1 MGLSAENLYRVARVK
16 EHMHTRAW
24 FLISLIL
31 TVAPSGAFADP
42 VTHVIQK
49 GETLYAISRSY
60 NVPVSAVRDAND
72 IRDPRD
78 LAVGVELLIP
88 SVYRVEKGDTYYAIA
103 RRHDISV
110 DELLD
115 LNGRTSS
122 SVLRAGDTLFVPS
135 LQGDTDGGSRI
146 AETGG
151 DEDPSENE
159 FPQVAETVGP
169 GDRSGYW
176 PHPGRRV
183 RLDGKLPGVSIQGSI
198 GDDVVSVSSGRV
210 IYAGPYTTF
219 GRVVIVQSASGYI
232 YVYGGNRSLSVA
244 VGELV
249 QPGTTL
255 GELGEAPDG
264 SRSRLYFSVW
274 KNDSFVDPS
283 RAPRS

>member
-1 MGLSAENLYRVARVK
+1 VGLKAENHYRVARVK
-16 EHMHTRAW
+16 EHMHTRDW
-24 FLISLIL
+24 FLIALIL
-31 TVAPSGAFADP
+31 ALAPSAVVADP

-60 NVPVSAVRDAND
+60 SVPVSAVRDVND

-78 LAVGVELLIP
+78 LAVGVELIIP
-88 SVYRVEKGDTYYAIA
+88 SVYRVEKGDTYYGIA
-103 RRHDISV
+103 RRHEISV
-110 DELLD
+110 DELLE

-122 SVLRAGDTLFVPS
+122 SVLRAGDTLYVPG
-135 LQGDTDGGSRI
+135 LDGDIDSTSRTAATRGGQDSV
-146 AETGG
+146 EK
-151 DEDPSENE
+151 D
-159 FPQVAETVGP
+159 FPQVAETMGS
-169 GDRSGYW
+169 GDTSGYW

-183 RLDGKLPGVSIQGSI
+183 RMDGKLPGVSIQGTT

-232 YVYGGNRSLSVA
+232 YVYGGNRSLSVT
-244 VGELV
+244 VGDLV
-249 QPGTTL
+249 QPGTTI
-255 GELGEAPDG
+255 GELGEAPDAG
-264 SRSRLYFSVW
+264 RSRLYFSVW

>member
-1 MGLSAENLYRVARVK
+1 MGLNAENDYRVARVK
-16 EHMHTRAW
+16 EHMHTRDW
-24 FLISLIL
+24 FLIALIL
-31 TVAPSGAFADP
+31 ALAPSGVFP
-42 VTHVIQK
+42 EPLTHVIQK

-78 LAVGVELLIP
+78 LAVGVELVIP
-88 SVYRVEKGDTYYAIA
+88 SVYRVEKGDTYYGIA

-110 DELLD
+110 DELLE
-115 LNGRTSS
+115 LNGRNSD
-122 SVLRAGDTLFVPS
+122 SVLRVGDTLYVPG
-135 LQGDTDGGSRI
+135 LQGDTDSTSRTAARHGGQDS
-146 AETGG
+146 AEK
-151 DEDPSENE
+151 D
-159 FPQVAETVGP
+159 FPQVAGAVSP
-169 GDRSGYW
+169 GDTRGYW

-183 RLDGKLPGVSIQGSI
+183 RMDGKLPGVSIQGTI

-232 YVYGGNRSLSVA
+232 YVYGGNGSLSVT
-244 VGELV
+244 VGDLV
-249 QPGTTL
+249 QPGTTI
-255 GELGEAPDG
+255 GELGEAPDAG
-264 SRSRLYFSVW
+264 RSRLYFSVW